1 MHESVLPQRPPPSA
15 SGDLRVHTDL
25 ARLVALKY
33 LARGFSFL
41 PRQPVNSVLSGRH
54 ASRIRGRGLEFEDI
68 RGYRP
73 GDDVRSIDWKVT
85 ARTRQPHTRVF
96 TEERDRPV
104 LLLVDQRA
112 AMFFGTRHAMKS
124 VTAAEAA
131 ALGAWR
137 ALGVGDRVGA
147 VVFDDTSSDEIAPR
161 RDHATVLRILRA
173 VVDRNRAMHAGID
186 SIGGAS
192 MLNRVIESATRLARH
207 DHLVVVISDFDGADD
222 ATREMLKRLA
232 VHNDVLCVPVY
243 DPSAEQLPQSG
254 DLRVSDGRLEVLLP
268 LGSAK
273 VRREVAEFASG
284 RIAAILE
291 FPRHIGVPVL
301 PLSAGEDAAAQV
313 LKLLGAGRR

>member
-1 MHESVLPQRPPPSA
+1 MHESVLPQRPPAAA
-15 SGDLRVHTDL
+15 SGDTRVYADL
-25 ARLVALKY
+25 ARLVALKH

-41 PRQPVNSVLSGRH
+41 PRQPVQSVLSGRH
-54 ASRIRGRGLEFEDI
+54 ASRIRGRGLEFEEI

-147 VVFDDTSSDEIAPR
+147 LVFGDAACDAIAPR

-173 VVDRNRAMHAGID
+173 IVARNCALNAGMPVTD
-186 SIGGAS
+186 GAP
-192 MLNRVIESATRLARH
+192 MLNRMIESATRLARH

-222 ATREMLKRLA
+222 ATRDMLKRLA

-243 DPSAEQLPQSG
+243 DPSAENLPRSG

-268 LGSAK
+268 LGSGR
-273 VRREVAEFASG
+273 VHREVADFASG

-291 FPRHIGVPVL
+291 FPRSIGVPVL
-301 PLSAGEDAAAQV
+301 PLSAGEDATAQV
-313 LKLLGAGRR
+313 LKLLGARRR